1 MNEPSSLFGKYQLLE
16 NNWIMENGPMK
27 GAVHDGFQNLGGLQ
41 NSVRNL
47 IEQREFEW
55 KNLTEKETVLTWGMN
70 QV

>member
-41 NSVRNL
+41 DSVRNL
-47 IEQREFEW
+47 I
-55 KNLTEKETVLTWGMN
+55 
-70 QV
+70 